1 MGIVVLKW
9 VVTCFIGWA
18 VWQAGYERGKADLW
32 AFLAKNYL
40 VLRKGSYSVGGISK
54 KEIKRK

>member
-1 MGIVVLKW
+1 MTALFYIVGIV
-9 VVTCFIGWA
+9 CA
-18 VWQAGYERGKADLW
+18 AGFMHDLW

-40 VLRKGSYSVGGISK
+40 VLRKGSYSVGGTHK